1 MRLRADEA
9 PPAAVE
15 ADVLAVP
22 IYRED
27 AEPGPDLAEL
37 DAASGGAVSRAIDW
51 GEFNVI
57 EHASALVPAGD
68 LPATWLLLVNA
79 GRRGRGAWRARRVA
93 AVATRRLQGRGTETL
108 ALWLRDGEEADAWE
122 AAAMG
127 AVSGTYR
134 PTEIYGRARDTDAM
148 RRSVPEVICVG
159 GANQA
164 ALDRGVAIGEGIA
177 YGRDLANRAANDLF
191 PEQMAEEARAL
202 ADDGCVVEVLEPDE
216 MERLGMG
223 CLLGVG
229 QGGGHPPRLIAIKLP
244 GWENGGDRRLA
255 IVGKGVCFDS
265 GGISIK
271 PAEGMGEMKHDKSG
285 AAAVIAA
292 ARTLARVAPETPI
305 MAVAP
310 MVENMPG
317 GNAQRPGDVVRAMN
331 GLTVEVTNTD
341 AEGRLILADAM
352 TWAERNGA
360 THIVDVAT
368 LTGVAA
374 AAFGEMVSAY
384 FARPDEWGTSVQAAA
399 EATGE
404 WFWPMPLVVEYR
416 TAYDSPH
423 ADIVNSG
430 TRDGSLIKSAVF
442 LSEFVTVPWVHVDIA
457 STAYLSQ
464 EKPYAPKGATGAA
477 VSTLVRLALDFAA
490 KGAQHEGPRPNAP
503 GGALEGGGVS

>member
-1 MRLRADEA
+1 MRLRADA
-9 PPAAVE
+9 APAAAVN

-22 IYRED
+22 IYRD
-27 AEPGPDLAEL
+27 DSEPAPDLAEL
-37 DAASGGAVSRAIDW
+37 DAASGGAITRAIDW

-68 LPATWLLLVNA
+68 LPANWLLLVNA

-93 AVATRRLQGRGTETL
+93 SVATRRLLGRGTTTL
-108 ALWLRDGEEADAWE
+108 ALWLRDGEDADAWE

-127 AVSGTYR
+127 AVAGTYR
-134 PTEIYGRARDTDAM
+134 PTDIYGRVRDTDAM
-148 RRSVPEVICVG
+148 RRSVPEVICIG
-159 GANQA
+159 GAEQT
-164 ALDRGVAIGEGIA
+164 ALDRGLAIGEGIE
-177 YGRDLANRAANDLF
+177 YGRNLANRAANDLF

-202 ADDGCVVEVLEPDE
+202 ADDGCQVEVLEPDD

-244 GWENGGDRRLA
+244 GWDAGGDRRLA

-271 PAEGMGEMKHDKSG
+271 PSEGMAEMKHDKSG

-292 ARTLARVAPETPI
+292 ARTVARVAPETPL

-331 GLTVEVTNTD
+331 GLSVEITNTD

-360 THIVDVAT
+360 THVVDVAT

-374 AAFGEMVSAY
+374 AAFGELVSAY
-384 FARPDEWGTSVQAAA
+384 FSRPPELGRSVQAAA
-399 EATGE
+399 DASGE
-404 WFWPMPLVVEYR
+404 WFWEMPLVLEYR

-430 TRDGSLIKSAVF
+430 GRDGSLIKSAVF

-457 STAYLSQ
+457 GTAYLSS
-464 EKPYAPKGATGAA
+464 EKPWAPKGATGAS
-477 VSTLVRLALDFAA
+477 VSTLARLALDF
-490 KGAQHEGPRPNAP
+490 PRSDPA
-503 GGALEGGGVS
+503 